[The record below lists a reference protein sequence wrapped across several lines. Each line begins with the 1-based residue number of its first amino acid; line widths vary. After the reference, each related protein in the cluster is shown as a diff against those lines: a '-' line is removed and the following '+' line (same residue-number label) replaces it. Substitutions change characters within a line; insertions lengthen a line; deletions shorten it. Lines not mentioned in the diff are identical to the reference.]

1 MTTPHTPHTHREF
14 DQELSEVNGRVL
26 QMCERVGRQLSL
38 AVDSL
43 ASGSL
48 DLVDQVL
55 RHEHSVNALER
66 AIDERAGQIIARWQP
81 TAVDLRL
88 LLALVKA
95 TTDLERVG
103 DEAKKI
109 ALQARK
115 IHADHRPSLLRHI
128 DLGRMSEIAREM
140 LLAAQ
145 KSLEQLDPSAAA
157 TAARRDIELDDAF
170 RGAIRRLI
178 SFMIEDPRT
187 ISPCLDLV
195 FIAKS
200 LERIGDHAKNI
211 SEYVIYAVKGKDVR
225 HTTPEEIERVAET

>member
-1 MTTPHTPHTHREF
+1 MSTPDTPHTYREF
-14 DQELSEVNGRVL
+14 DAELSEVKGLVVH
-26 QMCERVGRQLSL
+26 MGERVVRQLSL
-38 AVDSL
+38 SLESL
-43 ASGSL
+43 ASGSPGL
-48 DLVDQVL
+48 IDEVL
-55 RHEHSVNALER
+55 RHEEAVNTLER
-66 AIDERAGQIIARWQP
+66 TIDLRAGQIIARWQP
-81 TAVDLRL
+81 TAGDLRL

-115 IHADHRPSLLRHI
+115 IHADRRPSLAVHM
-128 DLGRMSEIAREM
+128 DLGRMSEIASEM
-140 LLAAQ
+140 LLTSQ
-145 KSLEQLDPSAAA
+145 KSIEQLDPIAAA

-170 RGAIRRLI
+170 RGALRQLI

-225 HTTPEEIERVAET
+225 HTTVEEIERAADS